1 MSVRAKEI
9 QIKDGVYARMCS
21 DRVQASKKRQMIR
34 KLLLSGGILMLLS
47 ASVATQDLTVV
58 GMTAFTFAKGAVAY
72 KHSILDGYRR
82 DGEGCV
88 PIPQHSFEVREAP
101 GKGMGLFTTSNIP
114 KDKFLM
120 RYEGERINELELEL
134 LHADNPV
141 SDKVMTTHH

>member
-1 MSVRAKEI
+1 
-9 QIKDGVYARMCS
+9 
-21 DRVQASKKRQMIR
+21 
-34 KLLLSGGILMLLS
+34 MLIA
-47 ASVATQDLTVV
+47 ASVATQDLPVM
-58 GMTAFTFAKGAVAY
+58 GATALTLGSSFAAY
-72 KHSILDGYRR
+72 KHAILDGYGR

-101 GKGMGLFTTSNIP
+101 FKDMGLFTTSNIP

-134 LHADNPV
+134 LYADNPL

>member
-1 MSVRAKEI
+1 
-9 QIKDGVYARMCS
+9 MCS
-21 DRVQASKKRQMIR
+21 DRVQTSKKRQMMR

-47 ASVATQDLTVV
+47 ASVASQYFAVM
-58 GMTAFTFAKGAVAY
+58 GMTVLTFGTGAVAY
-72 KHSILDGYRR
+72 QHCILDGYGR

-88 PIPQHSFEVREAP
+88 PISQNSFEVREAP

-134 LHADNPV
+134 LYADNPL
-141 SDKVMTTHH
+141 SDKVMTTHGL